1 MKNRS
6 ILGDVCRH
14 FGIVVL
20 GVILIVPQSVDAWGA
35 ALSRDGSSSMAILGG
50 WIVRPDGTLEKDV
63 AVVIQDG
70 KVTRTCPAKDI
81 QGLPIHKTGQN
92 TVVCPGLIDLF
103 SSVGAAGQNVETA
116 RVVDPGA
123 SALDAVDP
131 LHEDFQVALQ
141 SGITA
146 VMVAPAPNN
155 LVSGTCACVRTFVHE
170 GKLDVLE
177 RGSPLV
183 FALGEGVWH
192 EERPPT
198 SRAGAIHT
206 LRAVLADARKGKAHS
221 LINAVAAAKLEGL
234 IVCGSGQDVA
244 AARGV
249 LGNLSHSVAIVH
261 TDDAID
267 IAAEVTGMRWPVVVG
282 PYTYSSRRRVLLGAA
297 ALARSKVDVAFRGG
311 FPESPPEALRIT
323 AALAVRYGMEPATA
337 RRAMTIAPAKIAGV
351 AGRVGAIAPGRD
363 ADLVVFS
370 GDPLRLD
377 KVVLEVY
384 VRGVRVYAAANQGA
398 LSMGERQ

>member
-1 MKNRS
+1 MRRRS
-6 ILGDVCRH
+6 VLGDVCRH
-14 FGIVVL
+14 LGIVVL
-20 GVILIVPQSVDAWGA
+20 GVILIVPQSVDAWDA
-35 ALSRDGSSSMAILGG
+35 SLSSDGSSSIAILAG
-50 WIVRPDGTLEKDV
+50 WIVRPDGTLEKDI
-63 AVVIQDG
+63 AVVVQDG
-70 KVTRTCPAKDI
+70 KVRRTCPAKDI
-81 QGLPIHKTGQN
+81 QGLPLHKTGQH
-92 TVVCPGLIDLF
+92 TVICPGLIDLF

-116 RVVDPGA
+116 KVVDPDA

-131 LHEDFQVALQ
+131 LHKDFRVALQ

-146 VMVAPAPNN
+146 VMVAPTPNN

-183 FALGEGVWH
+183 FVLREGVWH

-198 SRAGAIHT
+198 SRAGAIHM

-221 LINAVAAAKLEGL
+221 LVNAVVAGRLKGL
-234 IVCGSGQDVA
+234 IVCRSGQDVA

-249 LGNLSHSVAIVH
+249 LGNLARSVAIVH

-267 IAAEVTGMRWPVVVG
+267 LAVKAGDIHCPVVVG
-282 PYTYSSRRRVLLGAA
+282 PYTYASSRRVLLGAA
-297 ALARSKVDVAFRGG
+297 ALARSKIDVAFRGS

-323 AALAVRYGMEPATA
+323 AALAVRYGMEPAAA

-384 VRGVRVYAAANQGA
+384 VRGVRVYAAVNQGA
-398 LSMGERQ
+398 LSIGERQ